1 MTPTFAVMIHQD
13 APFADL
19 VARWREA
26 EAAGFD
32 AAYAC
37 DHTKDYRD
45 TGGYWLDG
53 WTVLAAVAAATSR
66 IRIGPLVAN
75 PILRPP
81 ATLALTAVAVDQ
93 LSGGRLDL
101 GVGTGIAGFDHTATG
116 TPYWEP
122 KERVAR
128 FREYVEILDGLLR
141 AADEPFAY
149 VGDHLRAGPTRLV
162 PPPVQRP
169 RPPLVLAGQSPTVR
183 RVAAERADVWN
194 THGPFGAG
202 TEEILEVT
210 RRQNAEI
217 DRWCHGAGRDPSALR
232 RSVLLL
238 GPTDPWTARGALAA
252 LVERFGRAG
261 ATDFVLPWPS
271 GPAERE
277 VYDAAVAEVLPG
289 LRA

>member
-1 MTPTFAVMIHQD
+1 MAPTFAVMIHQD
-13 APFADL
+13 APFPDL

-32 AAYAC
+32 AAYVC
-37 DHTKDYRD
+37 DHTNDYRD

-53 WTVLAAVAAATSR
+53 WTVLGAVAAATST

-81 ATLALTAVAVDQ
+81 VSLALTAVAVDH
-93 LSGGRLDL
+93 LSAGRLDL

-116 TPYWEP
+116 TPYWKP

-141 AADEPFAY
+141 ATEGPITY
-149 VGDHLRAGPTRLV
+149 EGEHLRAGPTRLV

-183 RVAAERADVWN
+183 RVAAERADTWN
-194 THGPFGAG
+194 THGPFGADI
-202 TEEILEVT
+202 EEILEVT

-217 DRWCHGAGRDPSALR
+217 NDWCARAGREPSALR

-238 GPTDPWTARGALAA
+238 GPTDPWVAPGALAQ
-252 LVERFGRAG
+252 LVDRFVQAG
-261 ATDFVLPWPS
+261 ATDFVLPWP
-271 GPAERE
+271 ADDAQRK
-277 VYDAAVAEVLPG
+277 VYDGAVTDVLPR